1 MSQLFRLILG
11 IATFC
16 ICIWIRFDLD
26 FWEWVIEINWYTYWY
41 CTYFIMITMIL
52 VVINSLIGAYAIIYV
67 STLTPL
73 LTKDFTRCFH
83 EIWNSFFVKACGKQ
97 PIYYEIQIGYIFLFY
112 NSRKGLDLFYSLL
125 FPWEYFWCLNLLVL
139 LLFAS
144 MVSRRVHVRFS
155 FK

>member
-67 STLTPL
+67 SKPTPL

-83 EIWNSFFVKACGKQ
+83 EIWNSFLNQMNTF
-97 PIYYEIQIGYIFLFY
+97 QIGRKVSNSFLIFYFY
-112 NSRKGLDLFYSLL
+112 HLIQR
-125 FPWEYFWCLNLLVL
+125 C
-139 LLFAS
+139 
-144 MVSRRVHVRFS
+144 R
-155 FK
+155 